1 LFFIVAPLF
10 FEKIIQRAF
19 KLGDA
24 LLDKMEIND
33 RGLYGGMSQESFNGI
48 YIGTVGQQVG
58 GKGMS

>member
-1 LFFIVAPLF
+1 
-10 FEKIIQRAF
+10 
-19 KLGDA
+19 
-24 LLDKMEIND
+24 MEIND